1 VGGWHRLKQR
11 ALALA
16 QPLSAYLELTYR
28 CNWRCVF
35 CYNPR
40 HFDARGLSSRE
51 WSEVLDDLRELGT
64 LSVTI
69 TGGEPLAHPEFPAI
83 ARAARARHF
92 ALRLLTNGTL
102 VSEALADLIAEVRP
116 LGVEMSLH
124 GACAETHEKATGA
137 PGSFA
142 AMLRGLERLKRR
154 QVPLL
159 LKSLLTRLNEHELD
173 GMIALAERWE
183 VPHQLDATVT
193 PRDDGDPSPLGYR
206 ASPSAVVRMYRRT
219 AERGSLPEAGRE
231 AGGVNC
237 GLGRIT
243 LAVDPEG
250 EVFPCLQWRR
260 SSLGNVRQTPLRD
273 LWRGSAVREAA
284 AAVSR
289 AANEAMRARG
299 GALARFP
306 YCPALAAQHTG
317 DPLAPDEAHVAQAGI
332 VARLR
337 AERPLPGH
345 TAD

>member
-11 ALALA
+11 ALARA

-40 HFDARGLSSRE
+40 HSDLRGLGLAE

-69 TGGEPLAHPEFPAI
+69 TGGEPLAHPRFADI
-83 ARAARARHF
+83 ARAARDRHF
-92 ALRLLTNGTL
+92 SVRVFTNGAL
-102 VSEALADLIAEVRP
+102 VTEEMADAIAEIGP
-116 LGVEMSLH
+116 LAVEMSLH
-124 GACAETHEKATGA
+124 GACPETHEKATGV

-142 AMLRGLERLKRR
+142 AMIRGLERLKRR
-154 QVPLL
+154 GVPLV
-159 LKSLLTRLNEHELD
+159 LKSLVTRLNEHELD
-173 GMIALAERWE
+173 GMIALAEERA
-183 VPHQLDATVT
+183 VSHQLDGTVT

-206 ASPSAVVRMYRRT
+206 ASPEAIVRMYRRT

-231 AGGVNC
+231 AGAVNC

-243 LAVDPEG
+243 VAVDPEG

-260 SSLGNVRQTPLRD
+260 SSLGNVRRTRLRE
-273 LWRGSAVREAA
+273 LWRGSPARETA
-284 AAVSR
+284 AAVSL

-299 GALARFP
+299 GALASFP
-306 YCPALAAQHTG
+306 FCPALAAQHTG
-317 DPLAPDEAHVAQAGI
+317 DPLTPDASHVVQAGI
-332 VARLR
+332 VARVR
-337 AERPLPGH
+337 SER
-345 TAD
+345 TT